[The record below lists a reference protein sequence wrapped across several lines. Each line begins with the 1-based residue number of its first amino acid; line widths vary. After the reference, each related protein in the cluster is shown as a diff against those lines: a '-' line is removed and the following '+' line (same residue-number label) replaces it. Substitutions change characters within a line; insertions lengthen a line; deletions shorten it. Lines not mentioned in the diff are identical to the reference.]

1 MKSVD
6 LIDSDGE
13 QELVIMY
20 DKFLG
25 DPLVIPRFSK
35 KWYYNCDIDKWG
47 VDGRMPVE
55 HCVYEAFR
63 TAIGNIRGAND
74 NRKLGIQSQYID
86 FGDRDIEQIDT
97 LINYGLAIDPILGK
111 EYIPLAIQ
119 VRTQ

>member
-1 MKSVD
+1 
-6 LIDSDGE
+6 
-13 QELVIMY
+13 
-20 DKFLG
+20 
-25 DPLVIPRFSK
+25 
-35 KWYYNCDIDKWG
+35 
-47 VDGRMPVE
+47 MPVD